1 MNITIN
7 LNDSQINVKSNSEIV
22 KSLNE
27 KYPEVAM
34 MTAMEEC
41 SELAIAI
48 SKCVRNGND
57 DKLDNL
63 AEEIIDVLSV
73 IQWAIDR
80 FNISEE
86 SLQKWA
92 EYKYARVNERGTK
105 DEIIFRDPEAKKEY
119 ENSHIHNNGNAISVV
134 RKDDS
139 KYEII
144 GDTKHAYEYYHVLRT
159 HIINSDAALKEQ
171 IKQIKEDLHK
181 NYYTSEYILEE
192 NSMSNNK
199 PELFDFDRED
209 ETDDIDTPEKFNKK
223 TSKELSKILERA
235 NKKAKL
241 VDKKKKGKKGKK

>member
-7 LNDSQINVKSNSEIV
+7 LNNSKIDVKTNSKLV

-63 AEEIIDVLSV
+63 AEEIIDVLSI
-73 IQWAIDR
+73 IQWAIVR
-80 FNISEE
+80 FNITEE

-92 EYKYARVNERGTK
+92 EFKFERTSERGTK
-105 DEIIFRDPEAKKEY
+105 DEIIFRSPEAKKEY
-119 ENSHIHNNGNAISVV
+119 EDSHVQSNGNGISII
-134 RKDDS
+134 RKDS
-139 KYEII
+139 SQYEIV
-144 GDTKHAYEYYHVLRT
+144 GDTKHANEYYHVLRT
-159 HIINSDAALKEQ
+159 HIINSDTTLKEQ
-171 IKQIKEDLHK
+171 IKQIKDDLHK

-192 NSMSNNK
+192 NNLGNHK
-199 PELFDFDRED
+199 PELFDFDHKE
-209 ETDDIDTPEKFNKK
+209 EITDVDTPEKLNKK